1 MNIAGNWHL
10 DALSTDLGTPTVAID
25 GAISQSGTSL
35 SGEVHVDGSNCL
47 DRLTTVG
54 LTGTVSGNNVSLT
67 STSTAGQFT
76 TLSGSSNGNSFAGT
90 YTIRAAVPNRA
101 RVTGRRILPISNAF
115 TGTFTAS
122 GGESFDVGGNVAQD
136 NRAGSE
142 GSFGLSGTVSFRTSC
157 FSSGTFKSGTFPSG
171 SFIIG
176 TSTALEIETGNGT
189 VTFLGRLN
197 PATGK
202 TAGTT
207 GLRRHMR
214 SDRYCSAV
222 CCKPLGLLTRR
233 AWEKFSKENPGETL
247 GVHFCGYRDFF
258 CSAGAG
264 DTKGEGD
271 TTRIT
276 RGRGA
281 SSPPPSLRPECGGQ
295 LAIQHN
301 INGWDARR
309 NDCWWDQSIRQFGK
323 WRGACRGFEVF

>member
-1 MNIAGNWHL
+1 MKQLAIVLPTVSLVLLCGCGGGMTSGRAETPPPITGDFVNIAGNWHL

-67 STSTAGQFT
+67 STSMAGQFT

-90 YTIRAAVPNRA
+90 YTIKGGCAEQG

-202 TAGTT
+202 TAGDYTVSGGTCDQT
-207 GLRRHMR
+207 GT
-214 SDRYCSAV
+214 A
-222 CCKPLGLLTRR
+222 LLF
-233 AWEKFSKENPGETL
+233 AANP
-247 GVHFCGYRDFF
+247 
-258 CSAGAG
+258 
-264 DTKGEGD
+264 
-271 TTRIT
+271 
-276 RGRGA
+276 
-281 SSPPPSLRPECGGQ
+281 
-295 LAIQHN
+295 
-301 INGWDARR
+301 WDY
-309 NDCWWDQSIRQFGK
+309 
-323 WRGACRGFEVF
+323 